1 MRQIA
6 IFLFMGMLIGW
17 SPAVSGGEIA
27 GPADTVQQFFT
38 AYKNG
43 KIQTIKGMITGPF
56 YNKRKTL
63 IEKNP
68 GYPDFLRKQLEGVE
82 IAIISTAIENEGS
95 SALVTVR
102 RLNPDGNTF
111 DTEFSLKK
119 SEDGTW
125 KIYDERLAQ

>member
-1 MRQIA
+1 MRRIA

-17 SPAVSGGEIA
+17 SSAVSGGEIA

-43 KIQTIKGMITGPF
+43 EIQTIKGMITGPF
-56 YNKRKTL
+56 YNRRKTL
-63 IEKNP
+63 IEKNS

-82 IAIISTAIENEGS
+82 IAIISTAIEDDGS

-102 RLNPDGNTF
+102 RLNPDGSAFN
-111 DTEFSLKK
+111 TEFLLKK
-119 SEDGTW
+119 GDDGTW
-125 KIYDERLAQ
+125 KIFDERLAQ